1 MSIVSKIVAV
11 VIFIL
16 GVSLIV
22 VGAKGVIDDAN
33 ELTQLRQTVKEQQ
46 QKIESLERE
55 NALLKEVIGK

>member
-1 MSIVSKIVAV
+1 MRIESTIVAV

-55 NALLKEVIGK
+55 NALLKVIIEK